1 MKVSQEKMFKPVTI
15 TLESQL
21 EVDAL
26 YVIIGK
32 IAESG
37 SGFPALN
44 LYHELES
51 FSSGEGKL
59 LVKAERLEFG
69 GIGFRLEKRSQ

>member
-1 MKVSQEKMFKPVTI
+1 MKISQEKMFKPVTI

-32 IAESG
+32 VAESE
-37 SGFPALN
+37 SGFPALD
-44 LYHELES
+44 LYLKLKS
-51 FSSGEGKL
+51 FSSEPEEL
-59 LVKAERLEFG
+59 LVKAGPLEAS
-69 GIGFRLEKRSQ
+69 GIGFRLEKGAQ